1 MTTREQNWL
10 NGYEALKHY
19 IEEHK
24 QLPDKKKV
32 ENRGLL
38 NWWKYNKKRMKQ
50 GALDAEKVR
59 LLTELSNMRDI
70 KQQNIQQQVACS
82 NNNAAAY
89 TRLVAKQCRI
99 RTCPIRVYP

>member
-1 MTTREQNWL
+1 MNTREQNWL

-50 GALDAEKVR
+50 GVLDAEKVR

-70 KQQNIQQQVACS
+70 KQQNIQQQGS
-82 NNNAAAY
+82 
-89 TRLVAKQCRI
+89 LF
-99 RTCPIRVYP
+99 